1 MMVAALQDHIGEYR
15 LAPLKA
21 ETAMAH
27 KTPSSP
33 KPDEIEAEST
43 EKTVAIVGL
52 MGAGKSSVGRRL
64 AKAMGRQF
72 FDSDDEIE
80 KAAGQ
85 RIPEIF
91 EDHGEESF
99 RRGEQK
105 VIARLLQGPPHV
117 LATGGGAYMNAQTR
131 NILNETAVTV
141 WLYADFETLWKRV
154 SRRSHRPLLRQ
165 PNPRGVLRDLQEA
178 REPIY
183 ALADVHVES
192 VDGAHS
198 ETVNKILRALESW
211 SAERRG

>member
-1 MMVAALQDHIGEYR
+1 MTGALQDHIGVYR
-15 LAPLKA
+15 VASLKA

-27 KTPSSP
+27 NTSSSP
-33 KPDEIEAEST
+33 KPDQIEAEST

-80 KAAGQ
+80 RAAGQ

-91 EDHGEESF
+91 KDNGEESF

-105 VIARLLQGPPHV
+105 VIARLLQGAPHV
-117 LATGGGAYMNAQTR
+117 LATGGGAYMNEQTR
-131 NILNETAVTV
+131 KLLNKTAVTV

-165 PNPRGVLRDLQEA
+165 PNPRAVLRNLQET
-178 REPIY
+178 RDPIY

-198 ETVNKILRALESW
+198 ETVDKILRALDIW